1 MQTRDRDQFEQT
13 RIDEHAEQ
21 PEKRRGS
28 ALKRTTGELSVG
40 WNKFRFL
47 VRDAAFTPEWLGSPW
62 NHLIVAYL
70 AAFLIPCLTTLL
82 TYAILIWYPTFSIS
96 SSLPVLG
103 VLIVAIV
110 WGTGPGL
117 LTTLIS
123 AILLNY
129 FLLSPA
135 LTWSLDFKQLF
146 ETSIFL
152 ITGLIISIIA
162 SRIEKVRAEA
172 IQAKR
177 EVEYEK
183 EQLVLAREQSY
194 ERAIQLEAVFQAIAD
209 SLFIIDARGGPPQMN
224 RAARQLLAIPDE
236 AAQPSVETYPF
247 QLFDLEGHLIPFEA
261 WPEQRVRRGE
271 IIKGE
276 NAVDVRLQSHDGQS
290 KYISMTGSPMLGADG
305 QIIGSVIV
313 CRDVTERRS
322 LEQRTH
328 NALDAVLEMTHL
340 LVRSTEITGTLS
352 AGSSEAKYEERI
364 RAVAQRLATLTNQVI
379 GSERLSISIVEP
391 DSGIMQPVA
400 VVGLSPEQERKWW
413 AEQREQ
419 QSRLSDSPD
428 QAFVQQL
435 RSGDVLVID
444 MTKPPMNEA
453 PNPYGIKS
461 MLVAPMLGD
470 EELIGFI
477 TLDHGGVE
485 HLYSDEEKNI
495 ASAAAKLTATVIE
508 RERLL
513 RQRQVWREQ
522 ESTLLSANQQMA
534 NLISLSHDAIIVRT
548 PEGKILSWNKGAENL
563 YGWTAGEALGQ
574 STHDLLRTRFQTSR
588 KAEDK
593 RLEREGRWEGQL
605 LHFHR
610 DGRPVNVDSRQVMIR
625 DDEGQATAVLEI
637 NRDISEITRL
647 NNEQAE
653 AYARELSLRETK
665 ERMDEFLSIASH
677 ELRTPLT
684 TIKGNLQLASMRL
697 NYFVRKALRE
707 NNDLEKDLDEITTM
721 LNRAERQVNVQNRLI
736 RDLMDT
742 THIQVDKIELN
753 MELCDLATLLN
764 DVVTDLRSA
773 TPTRTI
779 RVSALQ
785 QIEVPVIADADR
797 IRQVISN
804 YLTNAMKYSPPESAI
819 EVNLQCTSAEA
830 RVSVRDEGVGL
841 TPEEQQYVWERF
853 YQVKGNKRQKGFSS
867 GLGLGLYICQAIIDG
882 HGGEVGV
889 VSSKGEGA
897 TFWFTLPLADANISG
912 DNPATLL

>member
-1 MQTRDRDQFEQT
+1 MPARDRDQFEQ
-13 RIDEHAEQ
+13 IHPDE
-21 PEKRRGS
+21 RS
-28 ALKRTTGELSVG
+28 AKPDKQRESPFKRTSGELSVG
-40 WNKFRFL
+40 WKKFRFL

-62 NHLIVAYL
+62 NHPIAAYL

-82 TYAILIWYPTFSIS
+82 TYAILMWYPTFSIS
-96 SSLPVLG
+96 GSLPILG

-123 AILLNY
+123 AALLNF
-129 FLLSPA
+129 FLLTPP
-135 LTWSLDFKQLF
+135 LTWSLGSKQLF

-152 ITGLIISIIA
+152 FTGLIISIIA
-162 SRIEKVRAEA
+162 SRIEKVRAGA

-183 EQLVLAREQSY
+183 EQLLLTREQSL
-194 ERAIQLEAVFQAIAD
+194 ERAIQLEAVFQSITD
-209 SLFIIDARGGPPQMN
+209 SLFIIDTRGGPPQMN
-224 RAARQLLAIPDE
+224 RAARQLLAIPED
-236 AAQPSVETYPF
+236 ALQPSVESYPF
-247 QLFDLEGHLIPFEA
+247 QLFDLEGQPIPFEK
-261 WPEQRVRRGE
+261 WPERRVRRGE

-290 KYISMTGSPMLGADG
+290 KYISMTGSPMHGADG
-305 QIIGSVIV
+305 QIIGSVII
-313 CRDVTERRS
+313 CRDVTGRRS
-322 LEQRTH
+322 LEQRTRD
-328 NALDAVLEMTHL
+328 ALDAVLEMTHL
-340 LVRSTEITGTLS
+340 LVRSTEETAALS
-352 AGSSEAKYEERI
+352 AGSSKDEYEERI

-391 DSGIMQPVA
+391 ESGVMRPLA
-400 VVGLSPEQERKWW
+400 VVGLSAEQESKWW
-413 AEQREQ
+413 AEQQAQ

-428 QAFVQQL
+428 QALVQQL
-435 RSGDVLVID
+435 RSGEVLVID
-444 MTKPPMNEA
+444 MTKPPWNES

-461 MLVAPMLGD
+461 MLVAPMPGD

-477 TLDHGGVE
+477 TLDHGGIE
-485 HLYSDEEKNI
+485 HLYSNEEKNI
-495 ASAAAKLTATVIE
+495 ASAAAKLTATVFE

-513 RQRQVWREQ
+513 YQREVWREQ
-522 ESTLLSANQQMA
+522 ETALLSANQQMA
-534 NLISLSHDAIIVRT
+534 NLISLSHDAIIVRS
-548 PEGKILSWNKGAENL
+548 PEGTILSWNKGAENL
-563 YGWTAGEALGQ
+563 YGWKAEEAIGQ
-574 STHDLLRTRFQTSR
+574 TTHDLLRTRFQTSR

-593 RLEREGRWEGQL
+593 RLESEGRWEGQL

-610 DGRPVNVDSRQVMIR
+610 DGTQVYVDSRQVMIR
-625 DDEGQATAVLEI
+625 DDEGQAKAVLEI
-637 NRDISEITRL
+637 NRDVSEITRL
-647 NNEQAE
+647 NNERAE
-653 AYARELSLRETK
+653 AYARELSMRETK

-697 NYFVRKALRE
+697 NYFIRKALRE
-707 NNDLEKDLDEITTM
+707 NTVLGKDLDEITTM

-736 RDLMDT
+736 HDLMDT

-773 TPTRTI
+773 TPTRVI
-779 RVSALQ
+779 GVSLLQ
-785 QIEVPVIADADR
+785 QTEVPVIADADR
-797 IRQVISN
+797 IRQVIN
-804 YLTNAMKYSPPESAI
+804 NFLTNAMKYSPPESAI
-819 EVNLQCTSAEA
+819 EVSLQCTGSEA

-841 TPEEQQYVWERF
+841 TPDEQQHVWERF

-867 GLGLGLYICQAIIDG
+867 GLGLGLYICQAIIEE

-889 VSSKGEGA
+889 ISNKGEGA
-897 TFWFTLPLADANISG
+897 TFWFTLPLAYT
-912 DNPATLL
+912 ATPGGSDSSLS